1 MSGRIRFYRRRGFI
15 IGAVLA
21 AVPILAL
28 GWWLASPLF
37 IDRVVD
43 EPFPRAATAVVPDD
57 MTMEQVEEI
66 MTEAEAE
73 DAMVD
78 EPMPEMPEPEPETTE
93 PAAAAA
99 TAPPPSPTTAEAEA
113 EDGDAMADEPVP
125 ETTEPAA
132 AAAVTTTAVAA
143 AAPPSG
149 PTLLAQGVFVDGDSY
164 HTASGDVKVYRL
176 EDGALVLRLED
187 IEVRNGPDLNV
198 IVTPSPTVAGRGDVR
213 VEGHLDLGDLKG
225 NIGSQNYDLP
235 AGYAL
240 PDEFSVVVFCVPFQ
254 VVFGSAEMRPA

>member
-1 MSGRIRFYRRRGFI
+1 MSGRVRFYRRRGFI

-43 EPFPRAATAVVPDD
+43 EPFPRAAMAVVPDD
-57 MTMEQVEEI
+57 MTMEQVEQI

-73 DAMVD
+73 DAMVE
-78 EPMPEMPEPEPETTE
+78 EPMPQMPEPEPETTE
-93 PAAAAA
+93 PAA
-99 TAPPPSPTTAEAEA
+99 PPSSQTTAEAEA
-113 EDGDAMADEPVP
+113 EEPMADEPAP

-132 AAAVTTTAVAA
+132 VTTAAVAIT

-149 PTLLAQGVFVDGDSY
+149 PTLLAQGMFVDGDSY

>member
-1 MSGRIRFYRRRGFI
+1 MSGRVRFYRRRGFI

-28 GWWLASPLF
+28 AWWLASPLF

-43 EPFPRAATAVVPDD
+43 EPFPRAAMAVVPDD
-57 MTMEQVEEI
+57 MTMEQVEQI

-78 EPMPEMPEPEPETTE
+78 EPMPQMPEPAAVTTAAAADPPPDPATAEAETEAEAEDATVDEPMPETTE
-93 PAAAAA
+93 PAA
-99 TAPPPSPTTAEAEA
+99 
-113 EDGDAMADEPVP
+113 
-125 ETTEPAA
+125 
-132 AAAVTTTAVAA
+132 VTTNAVAA

-149 PTLLAQGVFVDGDSY
+149 PTLLAQGVFVDGDSF

-187 IEVRNGPDLNV
+187 IEVKNGPDLNV

>member
-1 MSGRIRFYRRRGFI
+1 MSGRVRFYRRRGFI
-15 IGAVLA
+15 IGAVLT
-21 AVPILAL
+21 AVPVLAL
-28 GWWLASPLF
+28 AWWLASPLF

-43 EPFPRAATAVVPDD
+43 EPFPRAAMAVVPDD
-57 MTMEQVEEI
+57 MTMEQVEQI

-78 EPMPEMPEPEPETTE
+78 EPMPQMPEPAAVAATAAAPPPDPTTAETEAEAEDATVDEPMPETTE
-93 PAAAAA
+93 PAAVAA
-99 TAPPPSPTTAEAEA
+99 T
-113 EDGDAMADEPVP
+113 
-125 ETTEPAA
+125 
-132 AAAVTTTAVAA
+132 A

-149 PTLLAQGVFVDGDSY
+149 PTLLAQGVFVDGDSF

-176 EDGALVLRLED
+176 EDGSLVLRLED
-187 IEVRNGPDLNV
+187 IEVKNGPDLNV

-254 VVFGSAEMRPA
+254 VVFGSAEMRPV

>member
-1 MSGRIRFYRRRGFI
+1 MSGRVRFYRRRGFI

-28 GWWLASPLF
+28 AWWLASPLF

-43 EPFPRAATAVVPDD
+43 EPFPRAAMAVVPDD
-57 MTMEQVEEI
+57 MTMEQVEQI

-73 DAMVD
+73 DATVD
-78 EPMPEMPEPEPETTE
+78 EPMPETTE
-93 PAAAAA
+93 PAAVTTTAAA
-99 TAPPPSPTTAEAEA
+99 DPPPDPATAEAETEA
-113 EDGDAMADEPVP
+113 EDATVDEPMP

-132 AAAVTTTAVAA
+132 VTTAAVTTT
-143 AAPPSG
+143 APPSG
-149 PTLLAQGVFVDGDSY
+149 PTLLAQGVFVDGDSF

-187 IEVRNGPDLNV
+187 IEVKNGPDLNV

>member
-1 MSGRIRFYRRRGFI
+1 MSGRVRFYRRRGFI

-28 GWWLASPLF
+28 AWWLASPLF

-43 EPFPRAATAVVPDD
+43 EPFPRAAMAVVPDD
-57 MTMEQVEEI
+57 MTMEQVEQI

-73 DAMVD
+73 DATVD
-78 EPMPEMPEPEPETTE
+78 EPMPQMPEPAAVAATAAAPPPDPTTAETEAEAEDATVDEPMPETTE
-93 PAAAAA
+93 PAAVAA
-99 TAPPPSPTTAEAEA
+99 T
-113 EDGDAMADEPVP
+113 
-125 ETTEPAA
+125 
-132 AAAVTTTAVAA
+132 A

-149 PTLLAQGVFVDGDSY
+149 PTLLAQGVFVDGDSF

-176 EDGALVLRLED
+176 EDGSLVLRLED
-187 IEVRNGPDLNV
+187 IEVKNGPDLNV

-254 VVFGSAEMRPA
+254 VVFGSAEMRPV

>member
-1 MSGRIRFYRRRGFI
+1 M
-15 IGAVLA
+15 
-21 AVPILAL
+21 
-28 GWWLASPLF
+28 
-37 IDRVVD
+37 
-43 EPFPRAATAVVPDD
+43 
-57 MTMEQVEEI
+57 
-66 MTEAEAE
+66 
-73 DAMVD
+73 
-78 EPMPEMPEPEPETTE
+78 
-93 PAAAAA
+93 
-99 TAPPPSPTTAEAEA
+99 
-113 EDGDAMADEPVP
+113 
-125 ETTEPAA
+125 
-132 AAAVTTTAVAA
+132 
-143 AAPPSG
+143 
-149 PTLLAQGVFVDGDSY
+149 DGDSF

-187 IEVRNGPDLNV
+187 IEVKNGPDLNV

>member
-1 MSGRIRFYRRRGFI
+1 MSGRVRFYRRRGFI

-28 GWWLASPLF
+28 AWWLASPLF

-43 EPFPRAATAVVPDD
+43 EPFPRAAMAVVPDD
-57 MTMEQVEEI
+57 MTMEQVEQI

-78 EPMPEMPEPEPETTE
+78 EPMPQMPEPAAVTTAAVADPPPDPATAEAETAEAETEAEDAMVDEPMPETTE
-93 PAAAAA
+93 PAA
-99 TAPPPSPTTAEAEA
+99 
-113 EDGDAMADEPVP
+113 V
-125 ETTEPAA
+125 
-132 AAAVTTTAVAA
+132 TTAVAA

-149 PTLLAQGVFVDGDSY
+149 PTLLAQGVFVDGDSF

-187 IEVRNGPDLNV
+187 IEVKNGPDLNV

>member
-1 MSGRIRFYRRRGFI
+1 MSGRVRFYRRRGFI

-28 GWWLASPLF
+28 AWWLASPLF

-43 EPFPRAATAVVPDD
+43 EPFPRAAMAVVPDD
-57 MTMEQVEEI
+57 MTMEQVEQI

-73 DAMVD
+73 DATVD
-78 EPMPEMPEPEPETTE
+78 EPMPQMPEPAAVTTAAAADPPPDPATAEAETEGEAEDATVDEPMPETTE
-93 PAAAAA
+93 PAAV
-99 TAPPPSPTTAEAEA
+99 TT
-113 EDGDAMADEPVP
+113 
-125 ETTEPAA
+125 
-132 AAAVTTTAVAA
+132 AAVTTT
-143 AAPPSG
+143 APPSG
-149 PTLLAQGVFVDGDSY
+149 PTLLAQGVFVDGDSF

-187 IEVRNGPDLNV
+187 IEVKNGPDLNV

>member
-1 MSGRIRFYRRRGFI
+1 MSGRVRFYRRRGFI

-28 GWWLASPLF
+28 AWWLASPLF

-43 EPFPRAATAVVPDD
+43 EPFPRAAMAVVPDD
-57 MTMEQVEEI
+57 MTMEQVEQI

-78 EPMPEMPEPEPETTE
+78 EPMPQMPEPAAVAATAAAPPPDPTTAETEAEAEDATVDEPMPETTE
-93 PAAAAA
+93 PAAVAA
-99 TAPPPSPTTAEAEA
+99 T
-113 EDGDAMADEPVP
+113 
-125 ETTEPAA
+125 
-132 AAAVTTTAVAA
+132 A

-149 PTLLAQGVFVDGDSY
+149 PTLLAQGVFVDGDSF

-176 EDGALVLRLED
+176 EDGSLVLRLED
-187 IEVRNGPDLNV
+187 IEVKNGPDLNV

-254 VVFGSAEMRPA
+254 VVFGSAEMRPV

>member
-1 MSGRIRFYRRRGFI
+1 MSGRVRFYRRRGFI

-43 EPFPRAATAVVPDD
+43 EPFPRAAMAVVPDD
-57 MTMEQVEEI
+57 MTMEQVEQI

-78 EPMPEMPEPEPETTE
+78 EPMPQMPEPEPETTE
-93 PAAAAA
+93 PAA
-99 TAPPPSPTTAEAEA
+99 PPSSQTTAEAAA
-113 EDGDAMADEPVP
+113 EEPMADEPAP

-132 AAAVTTTAVAA
+132 VTTAVATT

-149 PTLLAQGVFVDGDSY
+149 PTLLAQGMFVDGDSY

>member
-1 MSGRIRFYRRRGFI
+1 MSGRVRFYRRRGFI

-28 GWWLASPLF
+28 AWWLASPLF

-43 EPFPRAATAVVPDD
+43 EPFPRAAMAVVPDD
-57 MTMEQVEEI
+57 MTMEQVEQI

-78 EPMPEMPEPEPETTE
+78 EPMPQMPEPAAVTTAAAADPPPDPATAEAQTEAEAEDATVDEPMPETTE
-93 PAAAAA
+93 PAA
-99 TAPPPSPTTAEAEA
+99 
-113 EDGDAMADEPVP
+113 V
-125 ETTEPAA
+125 
-132 AAAVTTTAVAA
+132 TTAVAATA

-149 PTLLAQGVFVDGDSY
+149 PTLLAQGVFVDGDSF

-187 IEVRNGPDLNV
+187 IEVKNGPDLNV

>member
-1 MSGRIRFYRRRGFI
+1 MSGRVRFYRRRGFI

-21 AVPILAL
+21 AIPILAL
-28 GWWLASPLF
+28 AWWLASPLF

-43 EPFPRAATAVVPDD
+43 EPFPRAAMAVVPDD
-57 MTMEQVEEI
+57 MTMEQVEQI

-73 DAMVD
+73 DATVD
-78 EPMPEMPEPEPETTE
+78 EPMPETTE
-93 PAAAAA
+93 PAAVTTTAAA
-99 TAPPPSPTTAEAEA
+99 DPPPDPATAEAETEA
-113 EDGDAMADEPVP
+113 EDATVDEPMP

-132 AAAVTTTAVAA
+132 VTTAAVTTT
-143 AAPPSG
+143 APPSG
-149 PTLLAQGVFVDGDSY
+149 PTLLAQGVFVDGDSF

-187 IEVRNGPDLNV
+187 IEVKNGPDLNV

>member
-1 MSGRIRFYRRRGFI
+1 MSGRVRFYRRRGFI

-28 GWWLASPLF
+28 AWWLASPLF

-43 EPFPRAATAVVPDD
+43 EPFPRAAMAVVPDD
-57 MTMEQVEEI
+57 MTMEQVEQI

-78 EPMPEMPEPEPETTE
+78 EPMPQMPEPAAVTTAAAADPPPDPATAEAETAEAETEAEDAMVDEPMPETTE
-93 PAAAAA
+93 PAA
-99 TAPPPSPTTAEAEA
+99 
-113 EDGDAMADEPVP
+113 V
-125 ETTEPAA
+125 
-132 AAAVTTTAVAA
+132 TTAVAA

-149 PTLLAQGVFVDGDSY
+149 PTLLAQGVFVDGDSF

-187 IEVRNGPDLNV
+187 IEVKNGPDLNV

>member
-1 MSGRIRFYRRRGFI
+1 MSGRVRFYRRRGFI

-28 GWWLASPLF
+28 AWWLASPLF

-43 EPFPRAATAVVPDD
+43 EPFPRAAMAVVPDD
-57 MTMEQVEEI
+57 MTMEQVEQI

-78 EPMPEMPEPEPETTE
+78 EPMPQMPEPAAVTTAAAADPPPDPATAEAETEAEAEDATVDEPMPETTE
-93 PAAAAA
+93 PAA
-99 TAPPPSPTTAEAEA
+99 
-113 EDGDAMADEPVP
+113 V
-125 ETTEPAA
+125 
-132 AAAVTTTAVAA
+132 TTAVAATA

-149 PTLLAQGVFVDGDSY
+149 PTLLAQGVFVDGDSF

-187 IEVRNGPDLNV
+187 IEVKNGPDLNV

>member
-1 MSGRIRFYRRRGFI
+1 MSERVRFYRRRGFI

-57 MTMEQVEEI
+57 MTMEQVEQI

-78 EPMPEMPEPEPETTE
+78 EPMPQMPEPEPETTE
-93 PAAAAA
+93 PAA
-99 TAPPPSPTTAEAEA
+99 PPSSQTTAEAEA
-113 EDGDAMADEPVP
+113 EEPMADEPAP

-132 AAAVTTTAVAA
+132 VTTAAVTTAVATT

-149 PTLLAQGVFVDGDSY
+149 PTLLAQGMFVDGDSY

-240 PDEFSVVVFCVPFQ
+240 PDEFSVVAFCVPFQ

>member
-1 MSGRIRFYRRRGFI
+1 MSGRVRFYRRRGFI

-28 GWWLASPLF
+28 AWWLASPLF

-43 EPFPRAATAVVPDD
+43 EPFPRAAMAVVPDD
-57 MTMEQVEEI
+57 MTMEQVEQI

-78 EPMPEMPEPEPETTE
+78 EPMPQMPEPAAVTTAAAADPPPDPATAEAQTEAEDATVDEPMPETTE
-93 PAAAAA
+93 PAA
-99 TAPPPSPTTAEAEA
+99 
-113 EDGDAMADEPVP
+113 V
-125 ETTEPAA
+125 
-132 AAAVTTTAVAA
+132 TTAVAATA

-149 PTLLAQGVFVDGDSY
+149 PTLLAQGVFVDGDSF

-187 IEVRNGPDLNV
+187 IEVKNGPDLNV